1 MGCTPILKFN
11 TLIKYAVI
19 KGAKNVTK
27 LLKGVDL
34 KDTATLAVAAQT
46 AIQSIKLYIKEG
58 FRVIIYNRSGNTGT
72 FDIQIA
78 KIISCII
85 TAICSG
91 LKVKLYKS
99 LNTDNI
105 INYKSTDMI

>member
-72 FDIQIA
+72 FDI
-78 KIISCII
+78 I